1 MPSTEQFDRFAFV
14 VGAPRCGTTAISRFV
29 KRHPEV
35 RFSAVKEPHFF
46 AQHDLRG
53 LSDED
58 LRRTVEEEYL
68 GRFFPC
74 KDAGERI
81 GGDGSVSYLYAP
93 EQMEAVLR
101 LWPDSRFIVAVRD
114 PLAMLPSLHRRLIYI
129 GDENLKSFPDAWAAT
144 PERAAG
150 RKIPKSCAD
159 PRWLRY
165 DEAGRLATYV
175 ERLFATVGR
184 ERCLVVVF
192 DDLITDPVGQG
203 ARIRDFLGL
212 KPKEGLEIRQ
222 ARSSSGIRSAW
233 LQRMLKRPPK
243 ALRKVLGSKH
253 FVRRTADTPNPD
265 GAPPKSVMTMR
276 KKLIAWN
283 RVPASDPPIPLD
295 VQHEIRARL
304 RDEVDRLGELID
316 RDLSHWL
323 QPDAGNSKLES
334 PYE

>member
-1 MPSTEQFDRFAFV
+1 MPSILQFDRFAFV
-14 VGAPRCGTTAISRFV
+14 VGAPRCGTTAISRFL
-29 KRHPEV
+29 KRHPEI

-53 LSDED
+53 LSAED
-58 LRRTVEEEYL
+58 LQRTVEEEYL
-68 GRFFPC
+68 GRFFPGE
-74 KDAGERI
+74 DTGERI

-93 EQMEAVLR
+93 EQMEPVLR

-129 GDENLKSFPDAWAAT
+129 GDETLRSFQDAWAAT

-150 RKIPKSCAD
+150 RKIPKSCVD

-165 DEAGRLATYV
+165 DEAGRLGTYV

-203 ARIRDFLGL
+203 ARIRDFV
-212 KPKEGLEIRQ
+212 GLEAAEGIQIKQ
-222 ARSSSGIRSAW
+222 ARSSSGIRSVR
-233 LQRMLKRPPK
+233 LQRLLKRPPK
-243 ALRKVLGSKH
+243 PLRNLLGSKH
-253 FVRRTADTPNPD
+253 FVRRTADTPKPD
-265 GAPPKSVMTMR
+265 GAPPQSVMTLR

-283 RVPASDPPIPLD
+283 RVPASDAPVPLA
-295 VQHEIRARL
+295 VQQEIRSRL
-304 RDEVDRLGELID
+304 REEVDRLGKLID

-323 QPDAGNSKLES
+323 QPDSGNSKLES